1 MLGTILARLRS
12 LRFNQKAPLF
22 VFADD
27 ITGLWIR
34 AKECGMPPEVAD
46 SHVRIKMFE
55 CLPRNIAL
63 HLKEQED
70 QSTENLLKALNKRA
84 KIERELTRE
93 RGGKLRTEGN
103 ASTSRTKC
111 LLCSGTN
118 HRTYHCR
125 RGTPEER
132 RTAALKAGLCLKCLQ
147 RGHKSKECPGKGT
160 CTGCKGDHH
169 QTICGKGRRI
179 NAMSE
184 LPSEEDDDVPIK
196 EMGLY
201 DTGASISAISR
212 KKLEQ
217 LGVRYN
223 RKRCKVQLADGSK
236 TDCLGRITLEITIG
250 DTTRPATLYVFDRLQ
265 RDIIVGTDLIQ
276 EFRLEQKQ
284 GLAVYQGHTLISN
297 ATRRNKTV
305 HNVQESGEKSVA
317 ELIRRYKELFQG
329 RGRTRRLEHEIRI
342 TSNKEFQ
349 IENIDHIKG
358 ADNDIAD
365 TLSRIQIN
373 LLEEAESEDNE
384 EDETIRKDRAN
395 FVKKGNK
402 WFFQDKEG
410 DKTTLRAYIKKA
422 DERKY
427 ILQEVH
433 NNGHFG
439 LFKTQEEI
447 RKRFWWPNW
456 KKDVVKALKNCE
468 SCQKFKENTETTRLP
483 LVPSAIE
490 TNNWSRVGLDICGPL
505 QKFVF
510 SKNPHKLLLFYIISS
525 SDNNSF
531 E

>member
-1 MLGTILARLRS
+1 MLQQLRKHFWERWRGSIYGAARPGANGS
-12 LRFNQKAPLF
+12 QK
-22 VFADD
+22 
-27 ITGLWIR
+27 GLG
-34 AKECGMPPEVAD
+34 KG
-46 SHVRIKMFE
+46 
-55 CLPRNIAL
+55 NIAL

-70 QSTENLLKALNKRA
+70 QSTEHLLKALNKRA

-93 RGGKLRTEGN
+93 RGDKLRTEGN

-111 LLCSGTN
+111 LLRSGTN

-132 RTAALKAGLCLKCLQ
+132 RTAALKAELCLKCLQ

-169 QTICGKGRRI
+169 PTICGKGRRI

-184 LPSEEDDDVPIK
+184 LMEIGLK
-196 EMGLY
+196 IGRTHCKGLY

-236 TDCLGRITLEITIG
+236 TDCLGRITLEVTIG
-250 DTTRPATLYVFDRLQ
+250 DTTRPATLYAFDRLQ

-276 EFRLEQKQ
+276 EFGLEQKQ

-342 TSNKEFQ
+342 LRIKWCGTSTRAFPYT
-349 IENIDHIKG
+349 G
-358 ADNDIAD
+358 
-365 TLSRIQIN
+365 
-373 LLEEAESEDNE
+373 
-384 EDETIRKDRAN
+384 RK
-395 FVKKGNK
+395 
-402 WFFQDKEG
+402 
-410 DKTTLRAYIKKA
+410 
-422 DERKY
+422 
-427 ILQEVH
+427 
-433 NNGHFG
+433 
-439 LFKTQEEI
+439 
-447 RKRFWWPNW
+447 
-456 KKDVVKALKNCE
+456 
-468 SCQKFKENTETTRLP
+468 S
-483 LVPSAIE
+483 
-490 TNNWSRVGLDICGPL
+490 
-505 QKFVF
+505 
-510 SKNPHKLLLFYIISS
+510 
-525 SDNNSF
+525 
-531 E
+531 